1 MKQSRLSH
9 ASPTVRLFIAATL
22 SLAGHSKAET
32 FLGVG
37 AGGMISTYSRPV
49 QYSTSSADMGSFGAA
64 GAIYIGTDLTR
75 HLRFCADYSFA
86 YLIKTLGGAKSRSWY
101 ESIQV
106 KPCLNVPI
114 IKRARAVLNFGIGPE
129 LGGFLDITEWAD
141 DFAAMYQT
149 DPGTTGSDMAGGMI
163 AGLCIYT
170 MFQFR
175 RWEIGPIFNIHGNF
189 VLWKNREV
197 TKGQSSAAY
206 DPSSGVTFQ
215 LQLAAGFRLGK

>member
-9 ASPTVRLFIAATL
+9 ASPSMCLLIAATL
-22 SLAGHSKAET
+22 SFAVHSDAET
-32 FLGVG
+32 FLGAG
-37 AGGMISTYSRPV
+37 AGGMISTYSRAV
-49 QYSTSSADMGSFGAA
+49 QYSTSSADMAPFGAA

-86 YLIKTLGGAKSRSWY
+86 YLIKTLMGAKSRSLY
-101 ESIQV
+101 ESIEV

-114 IKRARAVLNFGIGPE
+114 TTLSWAVLNFGIGPE

-149 DPGTTGSDMAGGMI
+149 DPGTTGSDKAGGII
-163 AGLCIYT
+163 AGLCTYT